1 MGDRLAVIWAKLGQ
15 ADPQGG
21 GGGVGGMGR
30 PDVLSPSPSPP
41 PRAGPSGDSN
51 QTHNT
56 VSFLART

>member
-21 GGGVGGMGR
+21 GGGVGGWGGQT
-30 PDVLSPSPSPP
+30 SPP